1 MGMDPVNLWNEAV
14 KNGRLDIIYDLH
26 LTDFPGCTTETMDY
40 AALGG
45 HIDIFHFLFLYRTE
59 GPSENAFYWA
69 TISGQIEMIK
79 TLYLFFPEKFD
90 VQNCIKIANFYNRLD
105 MVDYLK
111 PYLNKC
117 NICDNRISIRT
128 LSNVKNTC
136 KKCYY
141 VKYPHMKPLIKCH
154 RCNVTISYKNS
165 SIVKKRCKKCFNC
178 IKRDYTKVYRDNKKA
193 IEQLNNC

>member
-1 MGMDPVNLWNEAV
+1 MTKLKMDMDYKDKWNNAA
-14 KNGRLDIIYDLH
+14 KHGLLDVIYELH
-26 LTDFPGCTTETMDY
+26 LSDSPGCTEETMDY

-59 GPSENAFYWA
+59 GPSEKAFYWA

-90 VQNCIKIANFYNRLD
+90 VQNCIKIAKFYNKLD
-105 MVDYLK
+105 IVASLK
-111 PYLNKC
+111 TYLNKC
-117 NICDNRISIRT
+117 YICDNRISTRN
-128 LSNVKNTC
+128 LSSVKNTC

-141 VKYPHMKPLIKCH
+141 VKFPHMKPLINCH
-154 RCNVTISYKNS
+154 RCNVTISNKNS
-165 SIVKKRCKKCFNC
+165 SIVKKRCKNCFNY

-193 IEQLNNC
+193 I